1 MSSYENVHL
10 SKLNFIVSC
19 DVYTCQYFN
28 KLIAID
34 RALGGKWLKWITCNQ
49 RFLPLRHISGFR
61 VFRKSFSLFAVITR
75 QSVFRALYVLC
86 LIIGAPSG
94 LSFAIDDSET
104 LKKGETAFRHCAG
117 CHTIEKDGDHL
128 LGPNLYG
135 IFGRKIASAKNL
147 HYSDQLSAVTGVW
160 NQNRLNRYI
169 ARPKLAVPGNNMP
182 FPGITSPHLRAD
194 LIAWLRSNPERLT
207 APRHQTDAVY
217 GARLA
222 AACAACHSFGK
233 GDANQ
238 IGPNLWGVI
247 GRPIA
252 GVGTYD
258 YSERLMRRNGI
269 WTPANLET
277 FFTEKKEF
285 DQGSHMA
292 FRRLTRV
299 EDRRG
304 IIAWLST
311 LRDDSETM
319 GQ

>member
-1 MSSYENVHL
+1 M
-10 SKLNFIVSC
+10 
-19 DVYTCQYFN
+19 
-28 KLIAID
+28 
-34 RALGGKWLKWITCNQ
+34 
-49 RFLPLRHISGFR
+49 FR
-61 VFRKSFSLFAVITR
+61 NSFFLFAVIIR
-75 QSVFRALYVLC
+75 QSVFRILYVLC
-86 LIIGAPSG
+86 LIAGVPFGI
-94 LSFAIDDSET
+94 SFATDDPET
-104 LKKGETAFRHCAG
+104 LKKGEAAFRHCAG
-117 CHTIEKDGDHL
+117 CHTIEKGGDHL
-128 LGPNLYG
+128 LGPNLYS
-135 IFGRKIASAKNL
+135 IFGRKIASAKGFL
-147 HYSDQLSAVTGVW
+147 YSDQLSAATGVW
-160 NQNRLNRYI
+160 DQNRLNRYI

-182 FPGITSPHLRAD
+182 FRGITSPHFRAD
-194 LIAWLRSNPERLT
+194 LIAWLRSNPEKLT
-207 APRHQTDAVY
+207 APQHQADAAY

-247 GRPIA
+247 GRPVA
-252 GVGTYD
+252 GVGTYN
-258 YSERLMRRNGI
+258 YSERLMRESGI
-269 WTPANLET
+269 WTPASLEA

-292 FRRLTRV
+292 FRRLARV